1 MPSDQMRIQTSFMT
15 KMISKLISKFI
26 KKKFGVEVD
35 FRLHYLNISKDSDDD
50 KKLEF
55 AIKAAGTIDDDNLA
69 VLIKNIKE
77 D

>member
-1 MPSDQMRIQTSFMT
+1 MPLDQMKIQTSFMT
-15 KMISKLISKFI
+15 KIISKLVSKFI

-35 FRLHYLNISKDSDDD
+35 FRLHYLNISKDCDDD

-55 AIKAAGTIDDDNLA
+55 AIKAAGTIDDDNLTA
-69 VLIKNIKE
+69 IISKIKE